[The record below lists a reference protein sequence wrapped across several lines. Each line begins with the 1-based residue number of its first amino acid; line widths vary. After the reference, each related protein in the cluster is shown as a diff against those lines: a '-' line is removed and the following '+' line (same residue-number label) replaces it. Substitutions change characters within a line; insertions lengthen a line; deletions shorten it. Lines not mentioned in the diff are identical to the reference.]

1 MDNISLSNYE
11 FIDRSKMTL
20 PEDCTLFEIRASYGV
35 EFTEYVSAKS
45 IREALSVFKS
55 IFDYLR
61 PKIIY
66 IKEVSTD
73 HEKIYDRRRICLIGR
88 MNIIEKRQIINIDE
102 NMLKYP

>member
-1 MDNISLSNYE
+1 MDNNNLSTYE
-11 FIDRSKMTL
+11 IIDRSKTTL
-20 PEDCTLFEIRASYGV
+20 PEDCTLFEVRASYGV

-45 IREALSVFKS
+45 KREALSVFKS

-73 HEKIYDRRRICLIGR
+73 HKKIYDRRKICLIGR
-88 MNIIEKRQIINIDE
+88 MNIIEKREIINIDE